1 MQDFSLH
8 GEKDKIE
15 DKEQGK
21 GTNFIKFTLSKAS
34 KYMHEPLTP
43 PVHYCSCGTLI
54 RSLLHL
60 FGQQKL
66 RNLQS
71 NEIFD
76 RTFGHR
82 KAQLPPPLVKAIMR
96 DMRNLDKIITSQ

>member
-1 MQDFSLH
+1 MPDLSLH

-15 DKEQGK
+15 DKKQGK

-34 KYMHEPLTP
+34 KYMHEPLVP
-43 PVHYCSCGTLI
+43 LCIPALAA
-54 RSLLHL
+54 HL
-60 FGQQKL
+60 SEVCFTYSDNKKL

-76 RTFGHR
+76 MGFGHR
-82 KAQLPPPLVKAIMR
+82 KAQLPPSRESHNERHAKLG
-96 DMRNLDKIITSQ
+96 